1 MISNLKR
8 EALASLKGR
17 WGLGVGSTFLN
28 YLIPV
33 ASMYIIGI
41 VVFLIFGL
49 FIDIIGPENFVYYS
63 YGEPQINFGLILSQI
78 IVWAIIFILYIVV
91 QSVMSYG
98 YYTITLRLAKNE
110 STTIGDLFAGF
121 NSNNIFRAMKL
132 GILQTI
138 FISLWSL
145 LFIVPGIIKFFS
157 YSMAYY
163 IMLEN
168 PECTASEAIKK
179 SKMMMKGHKL
189 DLFITWL
196 SFIGWFIL
204 GSLVGIFTLN
214 LPYLWITP
222 YYTTTV
228 SHFYLNLVN
237 RTNNTNE
244 VPVINIQK

>member
-1 MISNLKR
+1 MISDLKKG
-8 EALASLKGR
+8 ALSSLNGR

-28 YLIPV
+28 YLIPA
-33 ASMYIIGI
+33 ASMYLIGI

-49 FIDIIGPENFVYYS
+49 FVDVIGPENLVYYS
-63 YGEPQINFGLILSQI
+63 YGEPKLNFGVILSQI
-78 IVWAIIFILYIVV
+78 IIWAIIFILYIVV

-98 YYTITLRLAKNE
+98 YYNITLGLAKNE

-121 NSNNIFRAMKL
+121 KSNNIFRAMKL

-138 FISLWSL
+138 FIFLWSL
-145 LFIVPGIIKFFS
+145 LFIIPGIIKFFS

-163 IMLEN
+163 IMLED

-179 SKMMMKGHKL
+179 SKAMMKGHKL
-189 DLFITWL
+189 DLLITWL

-214 LPYLWITP
+214 LPYLWISP

-228 SHFYLNLVN
+228 SHFYLKLANKNV
-237 RTNNTNE
+237 TDDETI
-244 VPVINIQK
+244 VI